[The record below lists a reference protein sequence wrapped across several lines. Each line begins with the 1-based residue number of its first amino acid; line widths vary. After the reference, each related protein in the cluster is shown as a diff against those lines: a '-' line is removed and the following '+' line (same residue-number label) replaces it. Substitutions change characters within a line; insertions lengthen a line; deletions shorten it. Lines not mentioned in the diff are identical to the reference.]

1 MPKIQ
6 LLSEDLINKIAA
18 GEVIERPA
26 SVVKE
31 LMENSLDAKAT
42 SIIIEIENYGKDLI
56 SVRDNGEGMDETDAR
71 NSMVRHAT
79 SKIKDVQDLFSIHTL
94 GFRGEALASIAAVS
108 TMSITTK
115 QQGRMEGFQITME
128 AGRIIQEGI
137 IGAEEGTTIQ
147 IKNLFFNTP
156 ARKKFLKTDSVELR
170 HIIDVIQRYALI
182 NHQVSFRLLHQGN
195 ELINSPSMADLRSKV
210 ASIYGIKAAK
220 EMLGV
225 QYDHEGIR
233 IYGLVGKPSQS
244 RNDKSQQAIFV
255 NKRWI
260 KNEDISTAVYDAY
273 HSLLFVN
280 THPLLVLGLELDPAR
295 IDVNVHPTKS
305 EIKIEQKEAV
315 VNAVFTAI
323 KEALQSHNLTPT
335 VEMEEQL
342 TFGTPRRTLPKTGIK
357 YAFDSSAQ
365 AVFTVNESSSGSEY
379 ASAEEVSIAPEQGFP
394 EDIPATVAFPA
405 LKILGQVH
413 KTFFVAETAGGVFFI
428 DQHAAHERLLF
439 ETLKRQFA
447 GKKIARQAL
456 LFPKVLEC
464 TLEEIQILRQ
474 YAEEIAA
481 LGVEIE
487 DFGGAS
493 QVVKAVPAVLG
504 RSSVEEVMAG
514 IFARF
519 GEPGSGRGGVRA
531 EEVLSDMA
539 CKAAIRAGQSLS
551 PKEAQALLDEMQR
564 AEVFSHCPHG
574 RPVAKSFTPHEI
586 KKWFYRG

>member
-428 DQHAAHERLLF
+428 DQHAAHERVLYEQFLEQYMTQRIEVQQLLQG
-439 ETLKRQFA
+439 E
-447 GKKIARQAL
+447 
-456 LFPKVLEC
+456 VLEC
-464 TLEEIQILRQ
+464 TPTERMLIIEHKMALEQ
-474 YAEEIAA
+474 
-481 LGVEIE
+481 LGFRVE
-487 DFGGAS
+487 DFG
-493 QVVKAVPAVLG
+493 QNTFVVKSVPLILG
-504 RSSVEEVMAG
+504 RQQPQAMVFEIIALLREGKQKLQDRKEEIITRMACRAAVMAG
-514 IFARF
+514 GTLTNIQM
-519 GEPGSGRGGVRA
+519 EDIVRDLA
-531 EEVLSDMA
+531 TKKD
-539 CKAAIRAGQSLS
+539 
-551 PKEAQALLDEMQR
+551 PYT
-564 AEVFSHCPHG
+564 CPHG
-574 RPVAKSFTPHEI
+574 RPTMI
-586 KKWFYRG
+586 KTQAEELEKKFKRK